1 MWGRYHLDNPDEFYT
16 QSNAW
21 TVAPDPGTVTQT
33 STSSAAS
40 GGDNQ
45 AVQQPSNRIAPYYQL
60 LHLQDDSA
68 LSFVILRP
76 FVPLKG
82 NNQQMTGF
90 MVARS
95 DPENYG
101 KLTTYVMPGNNPPPA
116 PTLVASNMSSDPNVG
131 ELQTLLGIRG
141 GGSDLL
147 FGNLITVPIQ
157 QSLLYVRPVY
167 VKASGANNPPLL
179 RKVVVQFNGAVKVAD
194 TLPDALKAFPQF
206 ADLPSSQG
214 PTPPPTTSGPT
225 PTAPTA
231 AELLTQ
237 ALQDY
242 QDANN
247 ALKQGD
253 LATYKL
259 KIDDANAK
267 TQAAQQILSGGA
279 PADTTTTSSTTTT
292 LSGASA

>member
-1 MWGRYHLDNPDEFYT
+1 M
-16 QSNAW
+16 
-21 TVAPDPGTVTQT
+21 TVAPDPGTQTQSSAT
-33 STSSAAS
+33 STTSP
-40 GGDNQ
+40 DNNQ
-45 AVQQPSNRIAPYYQL
+45 PVTQPSNRIAPYYQL
-60 LHLQDDSA
+60 LHLQDDNA
-68 LSFVILRP
+68 LNFVILRP

-82 NNQQMTGF
+82 NNQQMTAF

-95 DPENYG
+95 DPQNYG
-101 KLTTYVMPGNNPPPA
+101 QLTTYVMPGNSPPPA

-167 VKASGANNPPLL
+167 VKASGENNPPLL
-179 RKVVVQFNGAVKVAD
+179 RKVVVQFNNAVKVAD
-194 TLPDALKAFPQF
+194 TLPDALKLFPQF
-206 ADLPSSQG
+206 ADLPTGS
-214 PTPPPTTSGPT
+214 TAPPTTTGPSTGPT

-231 AELLTQ
+231 QELLAQ

-259 KIDDANAK
+259 KIDDARRK
-267 TQAAQQILSGGA
+267 TEQAQQILSGSA
-279 PADTTTTSSTTTT
+279 PSDTTTTTSTTSTT